1 MSLLQNEDPLKF
13 KGKNKKDNYFEGWY
27 FKLVSSNLK
36 NVISIIPGI
45 SKCGSDTHAFI
56 QSIISYEIHNRII
69 LETFYHQ
76 FSKHDFQYNDHQF
89 QLIIGKN
96 TFNNEG
102 IDLNLKNKECSIQ
115 GNINFSGFTKIKRN
129 ILSPNAM
136 GCFAYIPF
144 MECYHDIISMNHNLE
159 GFLKVN
165 NQKFKFDG
173 GKGYIEKDWGTSFP
187 KEYIWL
193 QSNHFDNSDASIMFS
208 LAHIPFMGT
217 SFQGFIC
224 NFTFDCHEYRFA
236 TYNNSRVK
244 RIKNNSN
251 MLEFNI
257 VKGKYN
263 LHINAEI
270 TLDSGSLKA
279 PDKGA
284 MSVQIKEGLS
294 GTVKIKLTKGTE
306 ILFQGTGN
314 KCAIEVYK
322 K

>member
-1 MSLLQNEDPLKF
+1 MILLHKEDPLKF

-27 FKLVSSNLK
+27 FKHVSSNLK

-45 SKCGSDTHAFI
+45 SKCGLDTHAFI
-56 QSIISYEIHNRII
+56 QSIISYEIDNKIM
-69 LETFYHQ
+69 LETHYQ
-76 FSKHDFQYNDHQF
+76 MFSKNDFKYYDHPF
-89 QLIIGKN
+89 QLIIGNN

-102 IDLNLKNKECSIQ
+102 VELNLKNKERSIQ
-115 GNINFSGFTKIKRN
+115 GNISFSDFTKIKRN

-136 GCFAYIPF
+136 GCFAYMPF
-144 MECYHDIISMNHNLE
+144 MECNHDIISMNHNLK
-159 GFLKVN
+159 GFLRVN
-165 NQKFKFDG
+165 NEKFEFDD
-173 GKGYIEKDWGTSFP
+173 GKGYIEKDWGMSFP

-224 NFTFDCHEYRFA
+224 NFTFDGYEYRFA
-236 TYNNSRVK
+236 TYNNSRVTK
-244 RIKNNSN
+244 IKNNSN
-251 MLEFNI
+251 ILEFNI
-257 VKGKYN
+257 VKEKYN

-270 TLDSGSLKA
+270 IMDSGTLKA
-279 PDKGA
+279 PDKGT

-294 GTVKIKLTKGTE
+294 GTVNIKLVKGTE
-306 ILFQGTGN
+306 TLFQGTGS
-314 KCAIEVYK
+314 KCAIEVHK